1 MTEAARKVDRSPHDR
16 FYSTTQLAEE
26 AGVTARTIRFYESR
40 GLLKPQLAGSTR
52 VYTYRDRA
60 RLELILRGKRLGFSL
75 DEIAEYL
82 DLYDADPDHISQLQ
96 HVRIKARERADDLRA
111 KMLDIEESLEE
122 LEQIEREA
130 TEHLLN
136 RGIDPVETTPQ
147 SRSLKQMNENQKGM
161 DR

>member
-1 MTEAARKVDRSPHDR
+1 MTEAAHIENQPPHDR
-16 FYSTTQLAEE
+16 LFSTAQLADD

-96 HVRIKARERADDLRA
+96 HVRLKARERADDLRA
-111 KMLDIEESLEE
+111 RMLDIQESLEE
-122 LEQIEREA
+122 LEQIERDA
-130 TEHLLN
+130 TERLLN
-136 RGIDPVETTPQ
+136 KGVDPVETTPPK
-147 SRSLKQMNENQKGM
+147 RNLKQMNENQKGM